1 MIYKII
7 IDNSSADSIDYLYST
22 NMWKGY
28 VCENVV
34 DNVIIF
40 GNKDYVPI
48 QEAYWWVKTI
58 NLIDDIDYN
67 YNQEDEQLFISD
79 FENNYNESILKKIW
93 NIYWAHIKQGG
104 YSDDIDL
111 IILIAENLFK
121 IELENTTIK
130 GYNQGDWNNAIYIK
144 GCLDPDILADY
155 YFGNLI
161 VIDIYADEDI
171 IGTDI
176 IPESQIDYTVERNG
190 EYYKNKYN
198 GNFYTLTDKDTV
210 IVQEFNGKYVQT
222 PIYDTI

>member
-1 MIYKII
+1 MTYKILI
-7 IDNSSADSIDYLYST
+7 NNCPDGCLYLYDT
-22 NMWKGY
+22 DMWKDY
-28 VCENVV
+28 VCENFD

-40 GNKDYVPI
+40 GNKDFVPI
-48 QEAYWWVKTI
+48 QEANWWVKTI

-67 YNQEDEQLFISD
+67 YNKEDEQQFLID
-79 FENNYNESILKKIW
+79 FENNYTESTLKKIW

-111 IILIAENLFK
+111 RMIIAENLFK
-121 IELENTTIK
+121 IELDDITIR
-130 GYNQGDWNNAIYIK
+130 GNSQSDWNNAIYIK
-144 GCLDPDILADY
+144 GCLDPNILADY

-176 IPESQIDYTVERNG
+176 IPYSQIDYTVERNG
-190 EYYKNKYN
+190 KYYKNKYN
-198 GNFYTLTDKDTV
+198 GDFYTLTDDDTV
-210 IVQEFNGKYVQT
+210 IVQEFNGKYIQT